1 MTRTQSLGSA
11 FPNHER
17 HYADL
22 DGVRLHYLIAGQGSS
37 VVLLHGVPESSYTWR
52 HVIPLLAGEYR
63 LIAPDLRG
71 LGDSSRPSG
80 GYDKKTMAADIW
92 ALAHDHLGVERFA
105 VVGHDFG
112 APVAFRVA
120 ADHPDAV
127 THLVLLDVGVPGDR
141 PPGTAGGSAPK
152 WWHLFH
158 QVPDLPEALIAGR
171 ERMYLEHTVTAI
183 CDNPVFSDADFSEY
197 VRTYSL
203 PGAMRALCEL
213 YRALPQDVADNRAL
227 LDTGFKLP
235 MPTLGLGGSG
245 PNGRGEDVVDSLR
258 HVAKQAEGGVIPG
271 SGHWIPEEKPKE
283 LAQRLRSFFA
293 REAEAVHNV

>member
-1 MTRTQSLGSA
+1 LSS
-11 FPNHER
+11 FWDYER

-22 DGVRLHYLIAGQGSS
+22 DGVRLHYVVEGRGTP
-37 VVLLHGVPESSYTWR
+37 VVLIHGVPESCYAWR
-52 HVIPLLAGEYR
+52 HVIPLLAGDYR

-80 GYDKKTMAADIW
+80 GYDKKTMAADVW
-92 ALAHDHLGVERFA
+92 ALVHGELGVDRFA

-120 ADHPDAV
+120 ADHPEAV
-127 THLVLLDVGVPGDR
+127 THLVLLDTGVPGDR
-141 PPGTAGGSAPK
+141 PPGSAGGIAPK

-171 ERMYLEHTVTAI
+171 ERMYLEFTVTAI

-203 PGAMRALCEL
+203 PGAMRAMCEL

-227 LDTGFKLP
+227 LDAGVLLP
-235 MPTLGLGGSG
+235 MPTLGLGGGGPSG
-245 PNGRGEDVVDSLR
+245 RCEDVVESLR
-258 HVAKQAEGGVIPG
+258 QVAKQAEGGAIPG
-271 SGHWIPEEKPKE
+271 SGHWIPEEKPQE
-283 LAQRLRSFFA
+283 LADRLRSFFA
-293 REAEAVHNV
+293 AEAEAVDNV